1 MVKFRQ
7 TIISRWKRIALLL
20 WRGHIL
26 RRHKCRVFFLWY
38 DARKRYDVI
47 ERCFDKWRAFA
58 IMDRCSS
65 EIQRVARGFIGR
77 RRRDLTKA
85 VVQRSVIIQAV
96 SRKAYHRKKYSQL
109 RERRHWGAITIQVFR
124 KIKLRLICKYI
135 AEAFSWCSWKE
146 QGSIDGVEP
155 FRYGISPIAKGE
167 RSFRVDATRKC
178 YGLHTAFYA
187 LASKKEKDTRKDG
200 I

>member
-1 MVKFRQ
+1 MSSVCKIHFDNKLPDANPWIYAYEEEFYCPTLIQTLKIRRREARNNIEVVKFRQ

-124 KIKLRLICKYI
+124 KLI
-135 AEAFSWCSWKE
+135 AANM
-146 QGSIDGVEP
+146 
-155 FRYGISPIAKGE
+155 
-167 RSFRVDATRKC
+167 
-178 YGLHTAFYA
+178 
-187 LASKKEKDTRKDG
+187 
-200 I
+200 